1 MPTLAEASV
10 LAEAHNNL
18 ANAFHLQ
25 DDLAQAAS
33 HYQEALRLR
42 PDYAEAHSNLAL
54 VLVGQ
59 AKLDA
64 AEEHYRRALELKPD
78 LAGVR
83 WNRSLLWLLRG
94 DFERG
99 WQEYEW
105 RQRAIPEFTTRHF
118 PQPLWDGSAFVG
130 RTLLLIAEQGLGDAL
145 HFIRYV
151 PWVKER
157 GGTVIVECLPEL
169 LRVLACVPGIDRL
182 VPRGSPL
189 PPFDVQMPLMSLPRL
204 FETALSNIAANVP
217 YLWADPR
224 FVGYW
229 RGEPK
234 KDEGGRMKDEK
245 KSESDLSFILHPSSF
260 QVGIAWQ
267 GSPTYRYDRQRSI
280 PLACFASLAQVQ
292 GVRLVSLQK
301 GPGREQLLALHYSGS
316 RFVFDLDENLDE
328 TAGPFMDTAAVMTHL
343 DLIISSDTAIPHLA
357 GALSIPVW
365 VPLPYVPNWRWLLER
380 EDSPWYPTMR
390 LFRQSRPGRWEDV
403 FERMV
408 EELGKVVKL
417 RLAGGSSKGHAG

>member
-42 PDYAEAHSNLAL
+42 PDYPEAHSNLAL

-78 LAGVR
+78 LAGVH

-99 WQEYEW
+99 WPEYEW
-105 RQRAIPEFTTRHF
+105 RRRAIPEFTTRPF

-145 HFIRYV
+145 HFVRYI

-169 LRVLACVPGIDRL
+169 LRILAGVQGIDRL
-182 VPRGSPL
+182 VSRGSPL
-189 PPFDVQMPLMSLPRL
+189 PPFDVQMPLMSLPRV
-204 FETALSNIAANVP
+204 FETSLPNIPASVP
-217 YLWADPR
+217 YLRTDLKLVAHWRRRVAPSTYS
-224 FVGYW
+224 VG
-229 RGEPK
+229 
-234 KDEGGRMKDEK
+234 M
-245 KSESDLSFILHPSSF
+245 
-260 QVGIAWQ
+260 AWQ

-292 GVRLVSLQK
+292 GVRLFSLQK

-328 TAGPFMDTAAVMTHL
+328 TAGPFIDTAAVMTHL

-357 GALSIPVW
+357 GALGIPVW

-403 FERMV
+403 FERMA
-408 EELGKVVKL
+408 EELGKVVRSRTNL
-417 RLAGGSSKGHAG
+417 HG